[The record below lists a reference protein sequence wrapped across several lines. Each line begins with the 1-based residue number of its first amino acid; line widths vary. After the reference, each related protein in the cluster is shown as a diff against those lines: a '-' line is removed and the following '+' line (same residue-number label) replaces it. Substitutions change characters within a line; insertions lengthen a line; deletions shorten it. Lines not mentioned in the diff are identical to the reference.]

1 MHKLLWIGA
10 AIATLAGAQTFEVA
24 SIRPSAFQSGDGEG
38 SRRESI
44 EPSPDGLIMRN
55 MTLRDCLSW
64 AYKLPGFQISG
75 AAASAVERYDI
86 AAKAGDRVSQNQLR
100 AMLAALLQDRFKLEF
115 HRESKVISA
124 YALVIVKGG
133 PKLHESKEDGPGVLQ
148 PRAAALVGQH
158 ASMQELADALSVAVR
173 MPVIDETGLNG
184 RYDFTVDL
192 MPYIENGVKGGAP
205 DFESFLMS
213 ALPDQLG
220 LTLKSRKEP
229 VEILVIDHAEQTPS
243 EN

>member
-1 MHKLLWIGA
+1 MHKLFWIGA
-10 AIATLAGAQTFEVA
+10 ALATLAGAQTFEVA

-55 MTLRDCLSW
+55 ITLRDCLSW
-64 AYKLPGFQISG
+64 AYKLQGFQISG

-86 AAKAGDRVSQNQLR
+86 AAKAAGPVAQDQLR
-100 AMLAALLQDRFKLEF
+100 AMLAALLEDRFKLKF
-115 HRESKVISA
+115 HRESKVMSA
-124 YALVIVKGG
+124 YALVTGRGG

-148 PRAAALVGQH
+148 PRGAALVGQH
-158 ASMQELADALSVAVR
+158 ASMPELADALSVGVR
-173 MPVIDETGLNG
+173 MPVIDETGLRG

-192 MPYIENGVKGGAP
+192 MPYIESGVKGVAP

-220 LTLKSRKEP
+220 LTLKLRKEP
-229 VEILVIDHAEQTPS
+229 VEILVIDHAEKTPG